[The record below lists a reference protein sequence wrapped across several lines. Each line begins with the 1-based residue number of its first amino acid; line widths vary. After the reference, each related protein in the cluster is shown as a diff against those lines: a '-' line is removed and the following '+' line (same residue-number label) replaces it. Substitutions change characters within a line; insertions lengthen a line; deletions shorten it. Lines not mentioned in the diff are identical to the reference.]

1 MDRTG
6 RLIAGAL
13 ANLTLAVPAMAQPA
27 PPDVTDRA
35 GGWDLSVADT
45 FRKCRVTLALDAV
58 GIGRAVRFPAGCR
71 RAVPLLNAAA
81 GWVVPQRGTVRLLDR
96 DGKTL
101 LDFSGDPDLLTAKAA
116 SGEAYRLERQEKI
129 VVAPPA
135 PPPIVTIGVPQVT
148 PVDPATAPPFASLPG
163 TYLVD
168 RYTEQEVCRIDLGLA
183 ALAAS
188 GRYEARLLEGCRDA
202 GLSAFDPVAWSYG
215 AGRLTLVARRGHE
228 VQLISERDGRWRR
241 DPEVGATLVLRKAR

>member
-6 RLIAGAL
+6 RLIARAL

-81 GWVVPQRGTVRLLDR
+81 GWVVPERGTVRLLDR

-116 SGEAYRLERQEKI
+116 SG
-129 VVAPPA
+129 
-135 PPPIVTIGVPQVT
+135 
-148 PVDPATAPPFASLPG
+148 DS
-163 TYLVD
+163 
-168 RYTEQEVCRIDLGLA
+168 
-183 ALAAS
+183 
-188 GRYEARLLEGCRDA
+188 
-202 GLSAFDPVAWSYG
+202 
-215 AGRLTLVARRGHE
+215 
-228 VQLISERDGRWRR
+228 
-241 DPEVGATLVLRKAR
+241 